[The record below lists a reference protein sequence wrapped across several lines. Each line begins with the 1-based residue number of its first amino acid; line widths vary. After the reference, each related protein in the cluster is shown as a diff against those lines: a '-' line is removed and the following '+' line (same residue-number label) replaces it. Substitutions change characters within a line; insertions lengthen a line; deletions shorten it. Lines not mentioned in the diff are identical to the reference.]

1 MGDRD
6 YVTSR
11 DYEHPYRPL
20 PIRLY
25 NFLGRAGRKLGL
37 PDDLKAEVLVD
48 RARRKTGTDGF
59 R

>member
-11 DYEHPYRPL
+11 DYEHPYRPF

-25 NFLGRAGRKLGL
+25 NFLGREPAGSLDCR
-37 PDDLKAEVLVD
+37 V
-48 RARRKTGTDGF
+48 T
-59 R
+59 